1 MSSSGAKRRIPG
13 LARDSRIPDGLA
25 LACGNATR
33 TGHGV
38 GRPARTDRRFH
49 PAGGLPASGTLLL
62 SKMAEFFHLVLNIDQ
77 SLGVWVAQY
86 GAWIYLILA
95 LIIFGETGF
104 VVLPFLPGDSLL
116 FIAGA
121 FGASGLLDPVL
132 LGGLL
137 IVAAILGNTVNY
149 HVGRYI
155 GPKVFSRDYRF
166 LDRQALLKTHVFYEK
181 HGGKTIVLS
190 RFLPLFRTFAPF
202 VAGVAGMGRLVFHFY
217 NAVGAIT
224 WIAGL
229 ITLGYFFG
237 NVPIIK
243 DHLNTIVLVGV
254 GAAAIPAA
262 AGVLWKLLHRKRSG
276 AAS

>member
-1 MSSSGAKRRIPG
+1 
-13 LARDSRIPDGLA
+13 
-25 LACGNATR
+25 
-33 TGHGV
+33 
-38 GRPARTDRRFH
+38 
-49 PAGGLPASGTLLL
+49 
-62 SKMAEFFHLVLNIDQ
+62 MAEFFDLILNIDQ

-95 LIIFGETGF
+95 LIIFGETGL

-132 LGGLL
+132 LGGIL

-149 HVGRYI
+149 SVGRYI
-155 GPKVFSRDYRF
+155 GPKVFSTHYRF
-166 LDRQALLKTHVFYEK
+166 LDRNALIKTHAFYEK

-202 VAGVAGMGRLVFHFY
+202 VAGVGSMSVLRFELFNVLG
-217 NAVGAIT
+217 AVLWVG
-224 WIAGL
+224 GL

-243 DHLNTIVLVGV
+243 EHLNTIVLVGV
-254 GAAAIPAA
+254 AAAAVPALL
-262 AGVLWKLLHRKRSG
+262 GVLWKLFRKSS
-276 AAS
+276 AAD

>member
-1 MSSSGAKRRIPG
+1 
-13 LARDSRIPDGLA
+13 
-25 LACGNATR
+25 
-33 TGHGV
+33 
-38 GRPARTDRRFH
+38 
-49 PAGGLPASGTLLL
+49 
-62 SKMAEFFHLVLNIDQ
+62 MAEFFQLVLNIDQ
-77 SLGVWVAQY
+77 SLGIWVVQY

-95 LIIFGETGF
+95 LIIFGETGL

-132 LGGLL
+132 LAGLL

-166 LDRQALLKTHVFYEK
+166 LDRKALLKTHAFYEK

-202 VAGVAGMGRLVFHFY
+202 VAGVAGMHRLSFQLY
-217 NAVGAIT
+217 NILGAVI

-229 ITLGYFFG
+229 IVLGYFFG

-254 GAAAIPAA
+254 AAAAVPAA
-262 AGVLWKLLHRKRSG
+262 AGVLWKLLRHKKAD
-276 AAS
+276 AA